1 MPLLLCPPVLAPE
14 FPPEPPANRTSYVNH
29 TRCLRERPWISQRGP
44 KKVEKVRFAI
54 PGANGIIL
62 FVFGRAPAGDPLFQ
76 QFAWAGRPVRG
87 SQKCHFTSISGL
99 FCSLFRGP
107 AGPPVTGNFP
117 AARPR
122 ILARPARPGPGPGP
136 KGRPG
141 SGPLGPGSGPGPG
154 PQVRP
159 GYGRVPGAILGPN
172 WAVLSLLIACFC
184 PFLAPCLPRTW
195 GLVPA
200 PAGAPGTAQ
209 VRPRTWGHFG
219 P

>member
-1 MPLLLCPPVLAPE
+1 LPLLLCPPVLAPE

-122 ILARPARPGPGPGP
+122 ILARPARPGGPGRPGPGP
-136 KGRPG
+136 ARARFRPG

-172 WAVLSLLIACFC
+172 
-184 PFLAPCLPRTW
+184 
-195 GLVPA
+195 
-200 PAGAPGTAQ
+200 
-209 VRPRTWGHFG
+209 
-219 P
+219 